1 MFSGIIS
8 ELGKIKDIVVDDLKK
23 KDLVVIVSTK
33 FSPSLVKIGDSI
45 SCNGIC
51 LTLTKIAEGSLFN
64 FDISKETLSITT
76 SKKWHIGDLLN
87 IELST
92 KMGDVLGGHL
102 VTGHVDGLSKLLNIS
117 KSLGSCKMVFSMPKD
132 LSDYIIK
139 KGSIAVDGISLTVNK
154 VSSNSFEVNIIS
166 HTLSETTLGKI
177 RIGDKVNIEVDIISR
192 YAVSAVKKY
201 VKRN

>member
-33 FSPSLVKIGDSI
+33 LSPSLVKIGDSI

-51 LTLTKIAEGSLFN
+51 LTLTKIEEGSLFN

-76 SKKWHIGDLLN
+76 SKKWQIGDLLN

-102 VTGHVDGLSKLLNIS
+102 VTGHVDGLSELLNIS

>member
-33 FSPSLVKIGDSI
+33 LSPSLVKIGDSI

-51 LTLTKIAEGSLFN
+51 LTLTKIEEGALFN

-76 SKKWHIGDLLN
+76 SKKWQIGDLLN

-102 VTGHVDGLSKLLNIS
+102 VTGHVDGLSELLNIS

-139 KGSIAVDGISLTVNK
+139 KGSIAIDGISLTVNK
-154 VSSNSFEVNIIS
+154 VSSNSFEVNIIA

>member
-8 ELGKIKDIVVDDLKK
+8 ELGKIIDIIVDDNRK
-23 KDLVVIVSTK
+23 KDLVVVVSTK

-51 LTLTKIAEGSLFN
+51 LTLTKIEKGSLFN

-76 SKKWHIGDLLN
+76 SKKWQIGDLLN
-87 IELST
+87 MELSS

-154 VSSNSFEVNIIS
+154 VSSNSFEVNIIA

>member
-33 FSPSLVKIGDSI
+33 LSPSLVKIGDSI

-51 LTLTKIAEGSLFN
+51 LTLTKIEEGSLFN

-76 SKKWHIGDLLN
+76 SKKWQIGDLLN

-102 VTGHVDGLSKLLNIS
+102 VTGHVDGLSELLNIS

-139 KGSIAVDGISLTVNK
+139 KGSIAVNK